1 MNQDK
6 ILLNKEKLRDAF
18 NLFDRVSEARAN
30 ILQDGDGN
38 IDLNEI
44 SFLLGGEYAGLI
56 DQEVFREILKEADK
70 DGDNK
75 ISYKEFM
82 EALN

>member
-1 MNQDK
+1 M
-6 ILLNKEKLRDAF
+6 
-18 NLFDRVSEARAN
+18 S
-30 ILQDGDGN
+30 
-38 IDLNEI
+38 EI